1 MNSFCCRATFAF
13 VLFLSPAAFAQEAP
27 EPVDDTQHMDHS
39 GHDMDSGEMD
49 HSEHMM
55 DSDEMD
61 HSEHMDHSD
70 HDMDSGEMDHSEHM
84 MDSDHT
90 DHSCHDMDSGQMD
103 HSEHMMEPAQ
113 MNSGVETEE
122 LRDPHAYAEGEDFGP
137 LGRPRLGD
145 EKNFGAVLI
154 ERLEAVDTDDNSW
167 AAFDGQVWYG
177 RTYDRVNLQLEGEV
191 DSGEIHELRTELL
204 WSHAITP
211 FWDTQL
217 GLRHDSGEDPNRY
230 WMAFGVQGLAQ
241 YWFHVEA
248 MLYAGERGKTAAR
261 FEAEYDMLFTQRLI
275 LQPRIEM
282 NLYGQ
287 NDEIRETGSGLSN
300 LSAGLR
306 LRYEFNRHFG
316 PYLGIEWAGLYGGTA
331 DFARAERSST
341 EETRYLLGVHM
352 WF

>member
-1 MNSFCCRATFAF
+1 MKTPLVIAIALVT
-13 VLFLSPAAFAQEAP
+13 LSSTALAQDSS
-27 EPVDDTQHMDHS
+27 EPMDHSQQMDHSGHDMDSGEMDHSEHIIDSDEMDHS

-55 DSDEMD
+55 DSEQLD
-61 HSEHMDHSD
+61 HSEHAGQGAAPAAAMQ
-70 HDMDSGEMDHSEHM
+70 MDSGI
-84 MDSDHT
+84 
-90 DHSCHDMDSGQMD
+90 
-103 HSEHMMEPAQ
+103 
-113 MNSGVETEE
+113 ETEE

-137 LGRPRLGD
+137 LGRPRLAD

-154 ERLEAVDTDDNSW
+154 ERLEAVDTDENGW
-167 AAFDGQVWYG
+167 AAFDAQAWYG
-177 RTYDRVNLQLEGEV
+177 RTYDRANIQLEGEV

-204 WSHAITP
+204 WSHAIAR

-230 WMAFGVQGLAQ
+230 WMALGFQGLAQ

-248 MLYAGERGKTAAR
+248 MLYAGQRGNTAAR
-261 FEAEYDMLFTQRLI
+261 FEAEYDMRFTQRLI

-287 NDEIRETGSGLSN
+287 NDEARETGSGLSN
-300 LSAGLR
+300 LAVGLR
-306 LRYEFNRHFG
+306 LRYEINRHFG

-331 DFARAERSST
+331 DFARAEGNST
-341 EETRYLLGVHM
+341 EETRYLLGVRM